1 MAFHNPH
8 TRRVCFRRKLDKSV
22 RLKLLKKIPQ
32 YCFEIF
38 IEYGGSQEKMVSK
51 IILLPVIFVICFT
64 VFAPTAHPEPTVSI
78 IIEKTTYQYCEKLS
92 YIIEVSEVTGEPAII
107 HIRDEAGKG
116 SSAIPIQIG
125 GLQNLIPAAFPFEKE
140 QFVPGKYFIDVEYNG
155 VSTTSEFE
163 IIDSDNICI
172 PGAIKQFIVGWIN
185 GEIPDGYFVDALQK
199 NVDPKLIKVPFE
211 VNAENIL
218 EINMPSWVRNN
229 VGIWWVNDMIS
240 DKDFA
245 QVFNY
250 LFDKKI
256 IKEKM
261 VEDDAI

>member
-1 MAFHNPH
+1 M
-8 TRRVCFRRKLDKSV
+8 S
-22 RLKLLKKIPQ
+22 I
-32 YCFEIF
+32 
-38 IEYGGSQEKMVSK
+38 
-51 IILLPVIFVICFT
+51 IFVIGITMFLPN
-64 VFAPTAHPEPTVSI
+64 ALAEPVVSI
-78 IIEKTTYQYCEKLS
+78 NIEKTTYEYCEKLS
-92 YIIEVSEVTGEPAII
+92 YIIEVSKVTGDSAII
-107 HIRDEAGKG
+107 HIRDESGKG
-116 SSAIPIQIG
+116 SSAIPIPIG

-140 QFVPGKYFIDVEYNG
+140 QFAPGKYFIDVEYNG
-155 VSTTSEFE
+155 MSTTSEFE

-199 NVDPKLIKVPFE
+199 NVDPKLIEIPFE

-218 EINMPSWVRNN
+218 EINMPSWVKDN

-240 DKDFA
+240 DKEFA

-256 IKEKM
+256 INEKM
-261 VEDDAI
+261 IEDDAI

>member
-8 TRRVCFRRKLDKSV
+8 TQRVCFRRKLDKSD

-38 IEYGGSQEKMVSK
+38 IEDEEVEEKMASRIVHLST
-51 IILLPVIFVICFT
+51 IFTICFSIFFT
-64 VFAPTAHPEPTVSI
+64 TAYAEPTVSI
-78 IIEKTTYQYCEKLS
+78 NIEKTTYQYCEKLS
-92 YIIEVSEVTGEPAII
+92 YIIEVSEVTGDPAII
-107 HIRDEAGKG
+107 HIRDESGKG
-116 SSAIPIQIG
+116 SSAIPIPIG
-125 GLQNLIPAAFPFEKE
+125 GLQNLVPAAFPFEKE
-140 QFVPGKYFIDVEYNG
+140 QFEPGKYFIDVEYNG
-155 VSTTSEFE
+155 ISTTSEFE
-163 IIDSDNICI
+163 VIDSDNICI

-218 EINMPSWVRNN
+218 EINMPSWVRDN

-261 VEDDAI
+261 VEEDAI

>member
-1 MAFHNPH
+1 
-8 TRRVCFRRKLDKSV
+8 
-22 RLKLLKKIPQ
+22 
-32 YCFEIF
+32 
-38 IEYGGSQEKMVSK
+38 MVPK

-64 VFAPTAHPEPTVSI
+64 VFPLTAYAEPTVSI
-78 IIEKTTYQYCEKLS
+78 IMEKTSYQYCEKLS
-92 YIIEVSEVTGEPAII
+92 YIIEVSEVTGDPAII
-107 HIRDEAGKG
+107 HIRDETGKG
-116 SSAIPIQIG
+116 SSAIPIPIG

-140 QFVPGKYFIDVEYNG
+140 QFVPGKYFIDVEYNEI
-155 VSTTSEFE
+155 STTSEFE

-199 NVDPKLIKVPFE
+199 NVDPKLIDVPFE

-218 EINMPSWVRNN
+218 EINMPSWVKDN
-229 VGIWWVNDMIS
+229 VGVWWVNNMIS

-250 LFDKKI
+250 LFEKKI
-256 IKEKM
+256 IKEEM
-261 VEDDAI
+261 IEDDAI

>member
-1 MAFHNPH
+1 VAFHNPH
-8 TRRVCFRRKLDKSV
+8 TQRVCFRRKLDKSD

-38 IEYGGSQEKMVSK
+38 IEDEEVEEKMASRIVHLST
-51 IILLPVIFVICFT
+51 IFTICFSIFFT
-64 VFAPTAHPEPTVSI
+64 TAYAEPTVSI
-78 IIEKTTYQYCEKLS
+78 NIEKTTYQYCEKLS
-92 YIIEVSEVTGEPAII
+92 YIIEVSEVTGDPAII
-107 HIRDEAGKG
+107 HIRDESGKG
-116 SSAIPIQIG
+116 SSAIPIPIG
-125 GLQNLIPAAFPFEKE
+125 GLQNLVPA
-140 QFVPGKYFIDVEYNG
+140 KYFIDVEYNG
-155 VSTTSEFE
+155 ISTTSEFE
-163 IIDSDNICI
+163 VIDSDNICI

-218 EINMPSWVRNN
+218 EINMPSWVRDN

-261 VEDDAI
+261 VEEDAI